1 MRPSDAKVRKWK
13 GADTFLHQPGK
24 LRLIS
29 SEEDSEGRTD
39 VGRFISRASGGLSGI
54 RTRRSD
60 ANILI
65 TLALDDESRETPLT
79 DPRRRSKWNWELVAV
94 KELGVAT

>member
-65 TLALDDESRETPLT
+65 TLALDEESLVCQNV
-79 DPRRRSKWNWELVAV
+79 PRGRTQS
-94 KELGVAT
+94 GHYATIH

>member
-1 MRPSDAKVRKWK
+1 VRPSDAKVRKWK

-39 VGRFISRASGGLSGI
+39 VGRFISRASGGQVRTAAPQRSGD
-54 RTRRSD
+54 RAVEEG
-60 ANILI
+60 ANHRI
-65 TLALDDESRETPLT
+65 S
-79 DPRRRSKWNWELVAV
+79 LV
-94 KELGVAT
+94 KP